1 MTETIMSI
9 FCACYM
15 KTLARVVAVL
25 SLATFNF
32 AEKAL
37 EFVLSL
43 FLSTISFYVM
53 NILRL
58 ATITHHQN

>member
-1 MTETIMSI
+1 MN
-9 FCACYM
+9 
-15 KTLARVVAVL
+15 TLARVVAVL

-58 ATITHHQN
+58 AAITQHQN